1 MIRLIDLLKEAK
13 QVGTIYHYT
22 SLGALQSILETNKLI
37 SQRNY
42 ISFTRNKNWWPWKTS
57 IKLSFDGDK
66 LSNKY
71 KIQPFSDI
79 DNIIKGSDE
88 YEERVML
95 REINNLSKYILVIEI
110 NTSKFTAEEK
120 KIWLDGYYEY
130 IMQTMDP
137 SFHTIK
143 LSITPNP

>member
-13 QVGTIYHYT
+13 QVGTIYHFT
-22 SLGALQSILETNKLI
+22 RLGALQSILETNKLI

-42 ISFTRNKNWWPWKTS
+42 ISFTRNKNWYPWKTS
-57 IKLSFDGDK
+57 VKLSFDGDK

-95 REINNLSKYILVIEI
+95 HEINNLSKYILVIEI

-143 LSITPNP
+143 LSITPNN

>member
-1 MIRLIDLLKEAK
+1 MIRLIDLLREAK

-22 SLGALQSILETNKLI
+22 RLGALQSILETNKLI

-42 ISFTRNKNWWPWKTS
+42 ISFTRNKNLYPWNTS
-57 IKLSFDGDK
+57 VKLSFDGDK

-95 REINNLSKYILVIEI
+95 HEINNLSKYILVIEI
-110 NTSKFTAEEK
+110 NTSKFTALEK
-120 KIWLDGYYEY
+120 KNMVRWIL
-130 IMQTMDP
+130 
-137 SFHTIK
+137 
-143 LSITPNP
+143 